1 MMQCP
6 NCGAMMPAESLF
18 CTACGKR
25 LNADAPAPPEQ
36 PVAPPPPEKAT
47 GKPEPGKPVSPP
59 HQDQEARETPP
70 SASERH
76 ATHAGHTPP
85 EPERTFSGWSPQPG
99 APGQMPYRNY
109 APPMRQPA
117 FEDNRNAAQLA
128 PVGIGAWIGVFVL
141 LAIPLVNV
149 VMTIIWACCA
159 MRRSLRNFARA
170 LIVCWLVLLILA
182 VVAGVLL
189 ARAHVSLPELLMFWI
204 SSVLPQ

>member
-1 MMQCP
+1 
-6 NCGAMMPAESLF
+6 MPKLRRDDAGRISVLHRLRQAAECRRSNAAG
-18 CTACGKR
+18 TACS
-25 LNADAPAPPEQ
+25 AAPTGGSDR
-36 PVAPPPPEKAT
+36 KA
-47 GKPEPGKPVSPP
+47 GAG
-59 HQDQEARETPP
+59 EARLPAASGSG
-70 SASERH
+70 SARNAAVCIGAACAACRAYAAGPGTHVLRLVAAARRARTNALSQLC
-76 ATHAGHTPP
+76 ATHAAT
-85 EPERTFSGWSPQPG
+85 R
-99 APGQMPYRNY
+99 
-109 APPMRQPA
+109 

-149 VMTIIWACCA
+149 IMTIIWACCA

>member
-25 LNADAPAPPEQ
+25 LNAGAPTPPEQ

-85 EPERTFSGWSPQPG
+85 GPERAFSGWSAQPG
-99 APGQMPYRNY
+99 APGQTPYRNY
-109 APPMRQPA
+109 APPVRQPA

-149 VMTIIWACCA
+149 IMTIIWACCA
-159 MRRSLRNFARA
+159 TRRSLRNFARA
-170 LIVCWLVLLILA
+170 LIVCWLALLILA